1 MTFEPW
7 LSAELTEFVPAMLT
21 ALSIG
26 QIFVL
31 SIEFGVQPPPDL
43 IHKAALGVT
52 MAALL
57 PSLIN
62 PVKLASEIG
71 AIVVAVLDVVMGLA
85 VAVMGFA
92 ELASSA

>member
-1 MTFEPW
+1 MTFDET
-7 LSAELTEFVPAMLT
+7 LSDQLTYFVPGMLT

-26 QIFVL
+26 QIL
-31 SIEFGVQPPPDL
+31 IMSIEFGVDPPPDL
-43 IHKAALGVT
+43 ISKAALGVS

-62 PVKLASEIG
+62 PAKLASEIG

-85 VAVMGFA
+85 VAVMGFVQV
-92 ELASSA
+92 ASSA